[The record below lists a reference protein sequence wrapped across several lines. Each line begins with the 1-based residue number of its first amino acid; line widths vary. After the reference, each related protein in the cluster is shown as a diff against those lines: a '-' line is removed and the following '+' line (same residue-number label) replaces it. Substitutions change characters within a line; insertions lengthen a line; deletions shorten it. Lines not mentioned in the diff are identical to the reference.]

1 MKQDLTELVFILDK
15 SGSMGGLESDT
26 IGGFNAML
34 KKQQDAPGECRIT
47 TALFDNGYSLL
58 HDRVDIRAVSPIT
71 AEDYQAGGTTALLD
85 AIGRTIEKIGNVQKS
100 TAQEFRAGKVMLVI
114 ITDGQE
120 NASREYNTRQIKALI
135 TRQKETY
142 GWEFIFLGANIDAA
156 VEADRF
162 GIRADHAANYH
173 ADSEGTELNFIAMSE
188 AISELRVSKS
198 ISGGW
203 KSQID
208 KDFEKRKKGTRR

>member
-58 HDRVDIRAVSPIT
+58 HDRVDIRGVSPIT

-100 TAQEFRAGKVMLVI
+100 TAQEYRAGKVMLVI

-120 NASREYNTRQIKALI
+120 NASREYSARQIKALI
-135 TRQKETY
+135 TRQKEKY
-142 GWEFIFLGANIDAA
+142 GWEFIFLGANIDA
-156 VEADRF
+156 VETADQF
-162 GIRADHAANYH
+162 GITPDRALDYM
-173 ADSEGTELNFIAMSE
+173 ADSVGTQINFQAVGRVAYSLRETGAVDEAPLE
-188 AISELRVSKS
+188 AIRRDYA
-198 ISGGW
+198 GR
-203 KSQID
+203 
-208 KDFEKRKKGTRR
+208 KR